1 MPLAAPSTTTSKP
14 IKLRSACNQCF
25 AAKVRCDGNKSG
37 SGCERCL
44 DRKLPCKYSESRVGK
59 VVGRRRKRPLEDAVG
74 TVNSSEWVIANYT
87 PPNAMPSPANTSAS
101 EDSGKFLNLKP
112 SWLSG
117 MESTNHSNFS
127 TVPLR
132 EPSPAQS
139 MDSYSFID
147 RKVSL
152 PGSTGLPT
160 PALSPPQYAY
170 LSPMMLE
177 NRPHSTVHTTS
188 NTTSQFLAPAM
199 PTPAARTPEP
209 QEAEDEEMVCIKLL
223 GHLKKSSAKECQS
236 LDDLVSLVRKS
247 NAVIRRILKSKKA
260 RSDYACVMLLSNII
274 LRVVDLCESASRKH
288 FEEPDGSDAHFL
300 SAFNDNFFSEPEQI
314 YFNTDF
320 PMDSTQADRGA
331 MLREMITQS
340 ADLVSAVGSLLQR
353 KPLNGFQ
360 ALGRH
365 EVLHLELAQR
375 LQATLKLLG

>member
-1 MPLAAPSTTTSKP
+1 
-14 IKLRSACNQCF
+14 
-25 AAKVRCDGNKSG
+25 
-37 SGCERCL
+37 
-44 DRKLPCKYSESRVGK
+44 LPCKYSESRVGK

-101 EDSGKFLNLKP
+101 DDSAKFLNLKP
-112 SWLSG
+112 SWMPG
-117 MESTNHSNFS
+117 IESTNHSNFS
-127 TVPLR
+127 TVLLR

-139 MDSYSFID
+139 MDSYSVID
-147 RKVSL
+147 RKASL

-177 NRPHSTVHTTS
+177 NRPQSTVHTAS
-188 NTTSQFLAPAM
+188 NATSQFLAPRM
-199 PTPAARTPEP
+199 PTSAARTPEP
-209 QEAEDEEMVCIKLL
+209 REAEDEEMVCIKLL
-223 GHLKKSSAKECQS
+223 GHLKKSSAKDNQS
-236 LDDLVSLVRKS
+236 LDDLVGLVRKS

-260 RSDYACVMLLSNII
+260 RSDYACVMLLSNIVI
-274 LRVVDLCESASRKH
+274 RVVDLCESASRKH

-300 SAFNDNFFSEPEQI
+300 SAFNDNFFNEPEQT

-320 PMDSTQADRGA
+320 PMDNAQADRGA

-340 ADLVSAVGSLLQR
+340 ADLVSAVGGLLQR

-375 LQATLKLLG
+375 LEATLKLLG